1 MVALDNLGTA
11 DERRRE
17 FNEMARILNTAEFDM
32 TCRRMTDHA
41 RVLLP
46 DDASEDAVD
55 AVAMDLTRPALQR
68 HG

>member
-41 RVLLP
+41 GCYC
-46 DDASEDAVD
+46 
-55 AVAMDLTRPALQR
+55 LTMPLRMQSMR
-68 HG
+68 SRWI